1 MSREKK
7 EAKKANNAVKSK
19 NKYVIAGVIIC
30 ILVVAVVIGVYF
42 LKDKNDTNQEKK
54 EDLVLSSYQS
64 KGVAMLYD
72 TTNEKDVLY
81 NPIVLGGEL
90 AYSIDYDCDTPTSD
104 TLSFRKYLSD
114 AGMAVMMNG
123 YPNKSLKDMGV
134 NTIDEAYIATQ
145 IAIWEIMNRT
155 GESKNANSV
164 FRVEDTKA
172 IEGKEES
179 YNRIINAAKK
189 LVQEAEDNPY
199 TDIPVMKIGNS
210 NVESQDFDDDEVL
223 IGPYTITIEGT
234 GVDTIKAI
242 KASLIDAPKSARVT
256 DKNGNDKTL
265 MSTGDSVYIRMDS
278 SEDDSTF
285 KIQFDAFVNRKVGE
299 IYEEKKETTQHYLKL
314 GIQSDYLKGDSTIEW
329 STVTTIGTLELEC
342 VDEDDNPVVGATFEL
357 LSTEGKVYD
366 ELDTGTDG
374 KIMFYG
380 MPVGKYIVREKNV
393 PDGYEIQKKSK
404 TVTIKAAKIT
414 TVKFVN
420 STTK

>member
-7 EAKKANNAVKSK
+7 EAKKVKNAVKSK
-19 NKYVIAGVIIC
+19 KKYVIAGVVIC
-30 ILVVAVVIGVYF
+30 ILVVAVVLGVYF
-42 LKDKNDTNQEKK
+42 LKDKNDTSQEKK

-81 NPIVLGGEL
+81 NPIVLGGEI
-90 AYSIDYDCDTPTSD
+90 AYSIDYECDIPISD

-123 YPNKSLKDMGV
+123 YPNKSLKDIGV

-172 IEGKEES
+172 IEGKEDS

-210 NVESQDFDDDEVL
+210 NVESQDFGDDEVL

-285 KIQFDAFVNRKVGE
+285 KIQFEAFVNRKVGE

-393 PDGYEIQKKSK
+393 PEGYEIQKKSK
-404 TVTIKAAKIT
+404 TVTIKAAKTT

>member
-7 EAKKANNAVKSK
+7 DAKKAKNAVKSK

-172 IEGKEES
+172 IEGKEDS
-179 YNRIINAAKK
+179 YNRIINAVKK

-223 IGPYTITIEGT
+223 IGPYTITIEGI
-234 GVDTIKAI
+234 GADTIKAI

-265 MSTGDSVYIRMDS
+265 MSSGDSVYIRMDS

-285 KIQFDAFVNRKVGE
+285 KIQFEAFVNRKVGE
-299 IYEEKKETTQHYLKL
+299 IYEEKNEATQHYLKL
-314 GIQSDYLKGDSTIEW
+314 GTQSDYLKGDSTIEW

-414 TVKFVN
+414 TVKFIN

>member
-7 EAKKANNAVKSK
+7 EAKKAKNAVKSK
-19 NKYVIAGVIIC
+19 NKYVIVGVIIC
-30 ILVVAVVIGVYF
+30 ILVVAVVLGVYF
-42 LKDKNDTNQEKK
+42 LKDKNDTNQGKK

-172 IEGKEES
+172 IEGKEDS
-179 YNRIINAAKK
+179 YNRIINAVKK

-234 GVDTIKAI
+234 GADTIKAI

-265 MSTGDSVYIRMDS
+265 MSSGDSVYIRMDS

-285 KIQFDAFVNRKVGE
+285 KIQFEAFVNRKVGE
-299 IYEEKKETTQHYLKL
+299 IYEEKNEATQHYLKL
-314 GIQSDYLKGDSTIEW
+314 GTQSDYLKGDSTIEW

-414 TVKFVN
+414 TVKFIN

>member
-7 EAKKANNAVKSK
+7 EAKKAKNAVKSK
-19 NKYVIAGVIIC
+19 KKYVIAGVIIC
-30 ILVVAVVIGVYF
+30 ILVVAVVLGVYF

-72 TTNEKDVLY
+72 TKNEKDVLY
-81 NPIVLGGEL
+81 NPIVLGGEI
-90 AYSIDYDCDTPTSD
+90 AYSIDYECDIPISD

-172 IEGKEES
+172 IEGKEDS

-210 NVESQDFDDDEVL
+210 NVESQDFGDDEVL
-223 IGPYTITIEGT
+223 IGPYTITIERT
-234 GVDTIKAI
+234 GADTVKVI

-265 MSTGDSVYIRMDS
+265 MSSGDSVYIRMNS

-285 KIQFDAFVNRKVGE
+285 KIQFEAFVNRKVGE
-299 IYEEKKETTQHYLKL
+299 IYEEKNEATQHYLKL
-314 GIQSDYLKGDSTIEW
+314 GTQSDYLKGDSTIEW

-404 TVTIKAAKIT
+404 TVTIKAAKTT

>member
-7 EAKKANNAVKSK
+7 EAKKAKNAVKSK
-19 NKYVIAGVIIC
+19 NKYVIVGVIIC
-30 ILVVAVVIGVYF
+30 ILVVAVVLGVYF
-42 LKDKNDTNQEKK
+42 LKDKNDTNQGKK

-72 TTNEKDVLY
+72 TKNEKAVLY
-81 NPIVLGGEL
+81 NPIVLGGEI

-199 TDIPVMKIGNS
+199 TDVPVMKIGNS
-210 NVESQDFDDDEVL
+210 NVESQDLDDDEVL

-285 KIQFDAFVNRKVGE
+285 KIQFEAFVNRKVGE

-314 GIQSDYLKGDSTIEW
+314 GTQADYLKGDSTIEW

-404 TVTIKAAKIT
+404 TVTIKAAKTT

>member
-7 EAKKANNAVKSK
+7 EAKKAKNAVKSK
-19 NKYVIAGVIIC
+19 NKYVIVGVIIC
-30 ILVVAVVIGVYF
+30 ILVVAVVLGVYF
-42 LKDKNDTNQEKK
+42 LKDKNDTNQGKK

-72 TTNEKDVLY
+72 TKNEKAVLY
-81 NPIVLGGEL
+81 NPIVLGGEI

-199 TDIPVMKIGNS
+199 TDVPVMKIGNS
-210 NVESQDFDDDEVL
+210 NVESQDLDDDEVL
-223 IGPYTITIEGT
+223 IGLYTITIEGT

-285 KIQFDAFVNRKVGE
+285 KIQFEAFVNRKVGE

-314 GIQSDYLKGDSTIEW
+314 GTQADYLKGDSTIEW

-404 TVTIKAAKIT
+404 TVTIKAAKTT

>member
-7 EAKKANNAVKSK
+7 EAKKAKNAVKSK

-81 NPIVLGGEL
+81 NPIVLGGEF

-299 IYEEKKETTQHYLKL
+299 IYEEKNEATQHYLKL
-314 GIQSDYLKGDSTIEW
+314 GTQSDYLKGDSTIEW

-414 TVKFVN
+414 TVKFIN

>member
-7 EAKKANNAVKSK
+7 EAKKAKNAVKSK

-134 NTIDEAYIATQ
+134 NAIDEAYIATQ

>member
-7 EAKKANNAVKSK
+7 EAKKAKNAVKSK
-19 NKYVIAGVIIC
+19 NKYVIVGVIIC
-30 ILVVAVVIGVYF
+30 ILVVAVVLGVYF
-42 LKDKNDTNQEKK
+42 LKDKNDTSQEKK

-72 TTNEKDVLY
+72 TKNEKAVLY
-81 NPIVLGGEL
+81 NPIVLGGEI

-172 IEGKEES
+172 IEGKEDS

-210 NVESQDFDDDEVL
+210 NVESQDFGDDEVL

-265 MSTGDSVYIRMDS
+265 MSSGDSVYIRMNS

-285 KIQFDAFVNRKVGE
+285 KIQFEAFVNRKVGE
-299 IYEEKKETTQHYLKL
+299 IYEEKNEATQHYLKL
-314 GIQSDYLKGDSTIEW
+314 GTQSDYLKGDSTIEW
-329 STVTTIGTLELEC
+329 TTVTTIGTLELEC

-404 TVTIKAAKIT
+404 TVTIKAAKTT

-420 STTK
+420 SKIK

>member
-1 MSREKK
+1 
-7 EAKKANNAVKSK
+7 
-19 NKYVIAGVIIC
+19 
-30 ILVVAVVIGVYF
+30 
-42 LKDKNDTNQEKK
+42 
-54 EDLVLSSYQS
+54 
-64 KGVAMLYD
+64 
-72 TTNEKDVLY
+72 
-81 NPIVLGGEL
+81 
-90 AYSIDYDCDTPTSD
+90 
-104 TLSFRKYLSD
+104 
-114 AGMAVMMNG
+114 
-123 YPNKSLKDMGV
+123 
-134 NTIDEAYIATQ
+134 
-145 IAIWEIMNRT
+145 
-155 GESKNANSV
+155 
-164 FRVEDTKA
+164 
-172 IEGKEES
+172 
-179 YNRIINAAKK
+179 
-189 LVQEAEDNPY
+189 
-199 TDIPVMKIGNS
+199 MKIGNS

-234 GVDTIKAI
+234 GADTIKAI

-265 MSTGDSVYIRMDS
+265 MSSGDSVYIRMDS

-285 KIQFDAFVNRKVGE
+285 KIQFEAFVNRKVGE
-299 IYEEKKETTQHYLKL
+299 IYEEKNEATQHYLKL
-314 GIQSDYLKGDSTIEW
+314 GTQSDYLKGDSTIEW

-404 TVTIKAAKIT
+404 TVTIKAAKTT

>member
-7 EAKKANNAVKSK
+7 EAKKAKNAVKSK